1 MVAISSCVTGEKCR
15 YNASDSYNPM
25 LIKDNADN
33 YIAICPEMLADLS
46 IPREPCE
53 IVGGCGEDVIKGTA
67 RIMDKNG
74 TDITE
79 TMICGARKALQIC
92 LEHGIDKAYLQTKSP
107 TCGCG
112 KIYDGSFSGT
122 LKAGDGIFTVLLKMK
137 GIEVVEVI

>member
-53 IVGGCGEDVIKGTA
+53 IVGGCGSARTFYVNHIAAIKTRPAFLPQLKLIAISVCIHRLSIMTA
-67 RIMDKNG
+67 SQFIRKLIHYIRPLRIDLYKLYAEVFYGQMAK
-74 TDITE
+74 T
-79 TMICGARKALQIC
+79 
-92 LEHGIDKAYLQTKSP
+92 
-107 TCGCG
+107 GC
-112 KIYDGSFSGT
+112 
-122 LKAGDGIFTVLLKMK
+122 
-137 GIEVVEVI
+137 